1 MTNNDFTSRGHWP
14 IKTFLKKI
22 VYRYASWI
30 ISYITCYRITYLEK
44 INLKNRQRVSI
55 QFFLS
60 NYFYLGFIFR
70 KLCFFFFIANNSS
83 LMVQTECPRQE
94 INTRYIILN
103 VGIHRS
109 KNEYIEIMKNI
120 RSLTKN
126 ILNTGANVHSA
137 YTGSR

>member
-22 VYRYASWI
+22 TYRYALWI
-30 ISYITCYRITYLEK
+30 ISYIICYTSYRITYLEK

-55 QFFLS
+55 QFF
-60 NYFYLGFIFR
+60 YQTIFISVSFSGN
-70 KLCFFFFIANNSS
+70 CFFFIANNSS

-94 INTRYIILN
+94 INTIILD

-137 YTGSR
+137 NTGSR